1 MPKTDTQQP
10 EALRRAVLAPRLL
23 TPEML
28 VRLDGWNYFARTDLK
43 PPDLRDC
50 APAGTKVDDTDP
62 RVVYN
67 GHLCVVNIPVIEAA
81 IVNASRLYGTNIT
94 RMQGQLGSIIDGEEG
109 TGKTFLL
116 RSLGRDFQQRAEK
129 YYSDRIPVVHILAP
143 HDADSKQAWLWEIG
157 QFLGLAPE
165 PKDLTEAPQWAKTKQ
180 LRCPDLS
187 IPVMHVLEHAKTD
200 ILLIDD
206 IHRVTVDQLAV
217 FLPLSDYLRNKLGI
231 TTIYCGTGAAEI
243 FHAARLKA
251 NRHSKD
257 PQHNTLPVLRLEP
270 IPYRDGVD
278 LETWPR
284 LVKGFEKQV
293 RLHRLAEGDLTRHA
307 TYLHQRTGG
316 RLLYIS
322 QLVCQAAQ
330 AAIHTGEETI
340 TLDLLESINI
350 GFTSR
355 GRSQTAG

>member
-62 RVVYN
+62 RVIYN
-67 GHLCVVNIPVIEAA
+67 GHLCVVTIPVIEQAILDAA
-81 IVNASRLYGTNIT
+81 RVYGTNIT
-94 RMQGQLGSIIDGEEG
+94 RPQGLLGMALDGEDG

-116 RSLGRDFQQRAEK
+116 RAIGRDFQQRIEK
-129 YYSDRIPVVHILAP
+129 QYSDRIPVVHILAP
-143 HDADSKQAWLWEIG
+143 HNADTEQAWLWEIG

-165 PKDLTEAPQWAKTKQ
+165 PKSLAEALQWAQTKQ
-180 LRCPDLS
+180 PRYPDLK
-187 IPVMHVLEHAKTD
+187 IPVMHVLEHAKTRM
-200 ILLIDD
+200 LLVDD
-206 IHRVTVDQLAV
+206 IHRITVDQLAV
-217 FLPLSDYLRNKLGI
+217 FLPLSDYLRNKFGI
-231 TTIYCGTGAAEI
+231 ATIYCGTGATEI
-243 FHAARLKA
+243 LHAARLKA
-251 NRHSKD
+251 NRYAKD
-257 PQHNTLPVLRLEP
+257 PQRNALPIRRLDP
-270 IPYRDGVD
+270 IPYKDGVD

-284 LVKGFEKQV
+284 LVKGFEKQL
-293 RLHRLAEGDLTRHA
+293 RLHRLTEGDLTRHA

-316 RLLYIS
+316 RLLYLS
-322 QLVCQAAQ
+322 HLVCQAAQ

-340 TLDLLESINI
+340 TLELLESINV

-355 GRSQTAG
+355 SRS